1 MASVEK
7 LRKNRGVVRA
17 SVTNTIT
24 LLTDELQVSVPDA
37 SQLNSHVTYLVQ
49 KNAELGSLDKQIF
62 DATDDDAY
70 EEKLEAAAECD
81 RKVSYAVSQA
91 RFFLRELAK
100 QTTTTSASSLDAT
113 PPKADAGSDR
123 TSAENEFN
131 QVIHNNGAL
140 TDVDK
145 FTYLRS
151 VLTGDAALA
160 IAGLPAT
167 ASCYSD
173 ALDILKRRFAK
184 DDLII
189 QDHMQRLI
197 DLQPVRSP
205 NDLRGLR
212 SLYDTVQ
219 SQTRALKTLREQCD
233 SERTVHHRRP
243 RVAASGGKPG

>member
-1 MASVEK
+1 MW
-7 LRKNRGVVRA
+7 
-17 SVTNTIT
+17 
-24 LLTDELQVSVPDA
+24 
-37 SQLNSHVTYLVQ
+37 
-49 KNAELGSLDKQIF
+49 
-62 DATDDDAY
+62 
-70 EEKLEAAAECD
+70 
-81 RKVSYAVSQA
+81 
-91 RFFLRELAK
+91 
-100 QTTTTSASSLDAT
+100 
-113 PPKADAGSDR
+113 PPFW
-123 TSAENEFN
+123 EQFN
-131 QVIHNNGAL
+131 QVIYNNGGL

-219 SQTRALKTLREQCD
+219 SQTRALKTLGISEDNYSSMLYHILLKSLPHDIVLDFSKTITRQSSEEWGGAGSTGEQAQ
-233 SERTVHHRRP
+233 RTQQQKSSQW
-243 RVAASGGKPG
+243 ASWSLWGSGVGVLTWMSWFCLVTA